1 MSNIRLTVN
10 NKQDGRTVY
19 TSEIL
24 QSIVEIAVMEVEGA
38 LPLKGKKNGISI
50 VVDKDSVYV
59 NVSAVVR
66 YGFNVP
72 EIAYRIQQSVKQ
84 SVENMTHFKVG
95 EVDVHVV
102 DVVFTPGQPL
112 EREELH
118 EEDGAEEEHAEE
130 EA

>member
-50 VVDKDSVYV
+50 VVDK
-59 NVSAVVR
+59 
-66 YGFNVP
+66 
-72 EIAYRIQQSVKQ
+72 
-84 SVENMTHFKVG
+84 
-95 EVDVHVV
+95 
-102 DVVFTPGQPL
+102 
-112 EREELH
+112 
-118 EEDGAEEEHAEE
+118 
-130 EA
+130 